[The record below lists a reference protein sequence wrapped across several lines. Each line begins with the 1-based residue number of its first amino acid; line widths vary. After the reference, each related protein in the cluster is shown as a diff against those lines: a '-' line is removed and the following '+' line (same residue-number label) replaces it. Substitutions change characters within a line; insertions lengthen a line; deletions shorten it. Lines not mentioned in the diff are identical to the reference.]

1 MSYSHSCD
9 FFQMTFL
16 RLLSKEAHQNM
27 TYTCINSVAWYD
39 NQARNY
45 DKSVRLMG
53 SNDDEFSAIQNKPN
67 VENDGCKFGGRE
79 SKTVF
84 NIVTKKRDQVC
95 SLTQNRID
103 FIFQTCL
110 SQRFMA
116 QVLLARKIHLK
127 LLSYI
132 SSKTIPKL
140 IALNE
145 LELVSMP

>member
-1 MSYSHSCD
+1 MVYEHAGGQGWLSISHVMSYSHSCD

-95 SLTQNRID
+95 SLTQNLID
-103 FIFQTCL
+103 FFSNLPVAKIYGPRSCL
-110 SQRFMA
+110 G
-116 QVLLARKIHLK
+116 
-127 LLSYI
+127 
-132 SSKTIPKL
+132 
-140 IALNE
+140 
-145 LELVSMP
+145 

>member
-1 MSYSHSCD
+1 
-9 FFQMTFL
+9 MTFL

-95 SLTQNRID
+95 SLTQNLIEFFFKLACRKD
-103 FIFQTCL
+103 LWPKSCL
-110 SQRFMA
+110 
-116 QVLLARKIHLK
+116 
-127 LLSYI
+127 
-132 SSKTIPKL
+132 
-140 IALNE
+140 
-145 LELVSMP
+145 LVKSI